1 MACTKCGF
9 EGHNRT
15 SCEYSGELLN
25 TRRNLENVLKGYM
38 RETFA
43 FCLIKNVKV
52 AMDMDTVTIE
62 VEDPDFAYDELKEVS
77 DLLDTTNINIS
88 DYSEVEGCPTCGVSD
103 KYATIHCYNV
113 DIQSLKQKL
122 GIC

>member
-52 AMDMDTVTIE
+52 AMDTVTIK

-77 DLLDTTNINIS
+77 DLLGTTKINIS
-88 DYSEVEGCPTCGVSD
+88 DFSDSEGCSTCGISE
-103 KYATIHCYNV
+103 KYAKVHCSDV